1 MLPVPNKWFPRL
13 VGLRGSTHGKCRPF
27 RQDWA
32 WPVRQD
38 WFLTCVPVGDQ
49 TTSDSLTGNCLL
61 SNRMVWPMWVNI
73 VNLQRQMR
81 IKLQNEDDL
90 RNMLMFYSR
99 VGVRVRT
106 VATLCFC
113 TCVSFPGVQV
123 ICTAKQLGRAMCV
136 HKCAFTDLICLYMLQ
151 LGEGQCVHTAYH
163 ITRKDQRQFRVWLK
177 ISPCCS
183 VG

>member
-1 MLPVPNKWFPRL
+1 MVLGL
-13 VGLRGSTHGKCRPF
+13 VGLRGSTHGRCRPV

-38 WFLTCVPVGDQ
+38 WFLTCVPVGDH

-81 IKLQNEDDL
+81 IKLQNKDDW
-90 RNMLMFYSR
+90 RNMTMFYSR
-99 VGVRVRT
+99 VRVRVRT

-113 TCVSFPGVQV
+113 TCVSFPGVQF

-136 HKCAFTDLICLYMLQ
+136 QKYVFAYATTGWRKVCAHCISHYQTKTKDDSEFKQKYHQVLQ
-151 LGEGQCVHTAYH
+151 
-163 ITRKDQRQFRVWLK
+163 
-177 ISPCCS
+177 
-183 VG
+183 